1 MINRRTFLTLASAIA
16 CMRGI
21 DAGAAI
27 PLRLVFIHGR
37 SQQGLDPVVL
47 KKTWSEALV
56 SALAIQNLKLPTSLD
71 IEFPYYGDALDKF
84 VSQSKIQVASQVH
97 ARGSDQQ
104 DDFLAFQAQVA
115 NELVVNAGVTD
126 AQIDAEYG
134 NNPKTRGPLNW
145 EWVQSILQALDKHG
159 GGLSADAIEAFTRDV
174 YLYLTSELVRTEIDK
189 IVMKSMNGE
198 PTIVVG
204 HSLGSVV
211 AYNVLKTNPGFKVP
225 MLVTIGSPLGIRAIR
240 TPLSPIGFQKASP
253 AGLTHMTPATS
264 WRSIRL
270 TAPISLF
277 GRRSKTIPVSRTA
290 PPTGM
295 ESPDIL
301 VTQQW
306 LVRFMKA
313 VHRPL

>member
-240 TPLSPIGFQKASP
+240 TPLSPIGFPKSV
-253 AGLTHMTPATS
+253 TS
-264 WRSIRL
+264 WFNAYDTRDVVALNPLDSANFAVRP
-270 TAPISLF
+270 PIENYSGVKNGTTNRHGISGYL
-277 GRRSKTIPVSRTA
+277 GD
-290 PPTGM
+290 PTVARKIY
-295 ESPDIL
+295 ESC
-301 VTQQW
+301 T
-306 LVRFMKA
+306 
-313 VHRPL
+313 

>member
-21 DAGAAI
+21 DAGAAV

-37 SQQGLDPVVL
+37 SQQGMDPVVL

-56 SALAIQNLKLPTSLD
+56 SALAIQNLNLPTSLD

-189 IVMKSMNGE
+189 IVVKSMNGE

-240 TPLSPIGFQKASP
+240 TPLSPIRFPKSV
-253 AGLTHMTPATS
+253 TS
-264 WRSIRL
+264 WFNAYDTRDVVALNPLDSANFAVRP
-270 TAPISLF
+270 PIENYSGVKNGTTNRHGISGYL
-277 GRRSKTIPVSRTA
+277 GDSTVARKIY
-290 PPTGM
+290 
-295 ESPDIL
+295 ESC
-301 VTQQW
+301 T
-306 LVRFMKA
+306 
-313 VHRPL
+313 

>member
-16 CMRGI
+16 CMRGMN
-21 DAGAAI
+21 AEAAA

-47 KKTWSEALV
+47 KKTWSDALI
-56 SALAIQNLKLPTSLD
+56 SALAIQNLKLPASID

-84 VSQSKIQVASQVH
+84 VNQSKIQVASQVR
-97 ARGSDQQ
+97 ARGSVQQ

-115 NELVVNAGVTD
+115 NELVVNAGVSD

-145 EWVQSILQALDKHG
+145 EWVQAILQALDKHG

-174 YLYLTSELVRTEIDK
+174 YLYLTSDLVRDQIDK
-189 IVMKSMNGE
+189 IVLKTMNRE

-211 AYNVLKTNPGFKVP
+211 AYNVLKTNPDFKVP

-240 TPLSPIGFQKASP
+240 TPLSPIGFPRSV
-253 AGLTHMTPATS
+253 TS
-264 WRSIRL
+264 WFNAYDTRDVVALNALDSANFAIRP
-270 TAPISLF
+270 PIENYSGVRNGTSNRHGITGYL
-277 GRRSKTIPVSRTA
+277 GD
-290 PPTGM
+290 PTVARKIH
-295 ESPDIL
+295 ESF
-301 VTQQW
+301 V
-306 LVRFMKA
+306 
-313 VHRPL
+313 